1 MNNKEDKSNKKEKF
15 VKSLSKSQF
24 LGIEI
29 KKFEIS
35 VPETD
40 ENGELKAIDMDLKLS
55 FSRKTNGLNLRGL
68 AEFILKS
75 CLDLEEQCIGKPVI
89 FSSEF
94 IQCKDKSVPRI
105 VGSIGYIKSMLEQQ
119 ITN

>member
-1 MNNKEDKSNKKEKF
+1 MNNREDKSNKKEKF

-40 ENGELKAIDMDLKLS
+40 ENGKLKAIDMDLKLS
-55 FSRKTNGLNLRGL
+55 FSRENNGINLSGL
-68 AEFILKS
+68 AEFVLKS
-75 CLDLEEQCIGKPVI
+75 CLDLEEEYTGKPVI

-105 VGSIGYIKSMLEQQ
+105 VGSIGYVKSILEKQ
-119 ITN
+119 NK